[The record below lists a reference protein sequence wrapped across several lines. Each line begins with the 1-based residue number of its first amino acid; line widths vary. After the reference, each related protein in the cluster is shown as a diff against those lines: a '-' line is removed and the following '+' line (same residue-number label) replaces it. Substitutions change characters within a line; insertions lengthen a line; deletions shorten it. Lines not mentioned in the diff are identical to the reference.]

1 MRTVVAASLVF
12 TVLCFSPIAATAQP
26 AGADDKVWAD
36 FVTWLEALP
45 RAPGVVSVLQQYE
58 KELTRKGATP
68 DEAKLTMDRVLRLMR
83 ERPEAWRPMFN
94 RIYATGASTFST
106 EPTPLLVSAVDG
118 LPPGRALDVGMGQG
132 RNSVFL
138 ALKGWDVTGFD
149 LAEEGLTAASAHAA
163 RAGVPL
169 KAIRADAA
177 SFDYGR
183 EAWDLIVITYGPA
196 FVVEP
201 AFAER
206 LKRGLRPG
214 GLLVIESFASDRTAS
229 RRRAVDLDPVE
240 LLHLFRDYRLIRFE
254 DVDGKSEWEPQVTR
268 LVRLI
273 ARKPS

>member
-1 MRTVVAASLVF
+1 MPTIAASLVF
-12 TVLCFSPIAATAQP
+12 TALFLFPVPALAQP
-26 AGADDKVWAD
+26 PNGDDKVWTD

-45 RAPGVVSVLQQYE
+45 QAPGVVSVLQQYE
-58 KELTRKGATP
+58 KELARRGATP
-68 DEAKLTMDRVLRLMR
+68 EEAKSTMARVLRLMR

-94 RIYATGASTFST
+94 RIYASGATTFST
-106 EPTPLLVSAVDG
+106 EPTPLLVSAVES
-118 LPPGRALDVGMGQG
+118 LKPGRALDVGMGQG
-132 RNSVFL
+132 RNAVFL

-149 LAEEGLTAASAHAA
+149 LADEGLTAASARAT

-169 KAIRADAA
+169 KTIRADAA

-206 LKRGLRPG
+206 LKTGLRPG
-214 GLLVIESFASDRTAS
+214 GLLVIESFASEKTS
-229 RRRAVDLDPVE
+229 SPRRAVDLDPAE
-240 LLHLFRDYRLIRFE
+240 LLQLFRDYRLIRFE